1 MISGVIG
8 NGLLENVHM
17 ITDLPTNCNLSAIT
31 VTNISKS
38 FTYKMAAKINWHR
51 YGTNDYYVTVTL
63 CINDPICTDFIFITS
78 MGPVTIPILPYRSDA
93 SVSQ

>member
-1 MISGVIG
+1 MISGVGG

-17 ITDLPTNCNLSAIT
+17 IADLPTKCNLSAIT

-51 YGTNDYYVTVTL
+51 FGTIITSLVTL